1 MASTQM
7 NSRQNCTARTT
18 HPRRRPAALAAA
30 ASLGALALLSGC
42 YVDTQRFSGVIRP
55 LEEPLPEGALRDFKR
70 GPEEAFVIR
79 HGDTVSVRMAE
90 SLSTIKLRNYDKR
103 LRAPAGSW
111 VFCGGTGKAEVLL
124 PGTTVVTLS
133 GQGTGVI
140 GASESRR
147 EPEFFFLDVTHARVD
162 FGEPGRVQ
170 LPGGALLEAQ
180 AGTFVLE
187 RIDVDVVRVA
197 NRTGSEGTVSY
208 RDAQI
213 TLQPSKSVDLAL
225 LGIGTAPFERD
236 PSARDVL
243 TEGGRLTLRGDV
255 DIVSSTEGA
264 LLRAGEGTQIS
275 GYGQIMRL
283 DPGDEV
289 LFEPLGSVDERRE
302 AATAPPAGR

>member
-1 MASTQM
+1 MATKK
-7 NSRQNCTARTT
+7 TIPARR
-18 HPRRRPAALAAA
+18 PRRAPALALAAA
-30 ASLGALALLSGC
+30 VGASALLSGC
-42 YVDTQRFSGVIRP
+42 YVDTQRYSGVIRP
-55 LEEPLPEGALRDFKR
+55 LQEPLPEGALRDFER

-79 HGDTVSVRMAE
+79 HGDTVSVRIAE
-90 SLSTIKLRNYDKR
+90 TLSTIKLRWYDKR

-111 VFCGGTGKAEVLL
+111 VFCSGTGKAEILL
-124 PGTTVVTLS
+124 PGTTVVTLR

-147 EPEFFFLDVTHARVD
+147 EPEFFFLDVTHARVE

-187 RIDVDVVRVA
+187 RVDEDVVRVA
-197 NRTGSEGTVSY
+197 NRTGAEGTVSY

-225 LGIGTAPFERD
+225 LGLGTAPYERD
-236 PSARDVL
+236 PSARPVL
-243 TEGGRLTLRGDV
+243 AEGARLMLSGDV
-255 DIVSSTEGA
+255 DIVSSLEGA
-264 LLRAGEGTQIS
+264 LLRAGENAQIS
-275 GYGQIMRL
+275 GFGQVMRL

-289 LFEPLGSVDERRE
+289 LFEGLGSVDERRDVE
-302 AATAPPAGR
+302 SSAPGGR